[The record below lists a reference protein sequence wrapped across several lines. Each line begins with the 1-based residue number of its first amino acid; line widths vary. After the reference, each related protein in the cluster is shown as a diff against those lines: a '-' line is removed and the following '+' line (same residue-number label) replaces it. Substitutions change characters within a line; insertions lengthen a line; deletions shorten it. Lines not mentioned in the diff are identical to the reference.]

1 MDEPGAGVSPVILGS
16 ALGEAQSSG
25 GFNVG
30 HAHETTQFDHLCL
43 NGVDG
48 GELVE
53 RLVYGEELIV
63 VTTRP
68 GHFNTFKV
76 HPLLVSTVPLGAFAA
91 GLFNE
96 NAAHGLGGGAEEMSP
111 AREVWI
117 RVAHQPQPGFMHQR
131 GGLQSL
137 VGAFIRH
144 ARRRQLAQL
153 LIDQRKQFIGGLR
166 VAVLD
171 GLQNAGNVAQPATVI
186 KLPSVVPVNLASV
199 LQTKK
204 SRRQFHCWR
213 RKDCPVQLKNH
224 GPVVMFHR
232 TMG

>member
-1 MDEPGAGVSPVILGS
+1 MNEPGAGVSPVVFGG
-16 ALGEAQSSG
+16 ALGQAQRLG

-30 HAHETTQFDHLCL
+30 HPHKTTQLYYLSLD
-43 NGVDG
+43 GVDG

-68 GHFNTFKV
+68 GNFNTFKG
-76 HPLLVSTVPLGAFAA
+76 HSLLVSTVPLGAFAA

-96 NAAHGLGGGAEEMSP
+96 NAAHGLGGGAEEMSTP
-111 AREVWI
+111 GEVWI
-117 RVAHQPQPGFMHQR
+117 RAAHQPQPGFMHQR

-171 GLQNAGNVAQPATVI
+171 GLKNAGNVAQPATVI